1 LFFRYLGYSSLNG
14 TMVDAT
20 TVRNL
25 IAFWLFGLC
34 NNYAYVIML
43 SAAGD
48 IIDQQTGV
56 NPAPSNDINTCVKEI
71 TGRDC
76 DTISTGAILLAD
88 IIPSLCI
95 KATFPFFMQRIPF
108 GFRMLVV
115 ILFQT
120 GSYLMVAFSVN
131 MPMSIAGVVF
141 ASVCSGLGEITLLS
155 LTSYYPKTMISAWSS
170 GTGGAGV
177 VGSFAYAALT
187 EPSLGGLSPTNA
199 LLVMLVVPAL
209 FAISYWVILKM
220 PDTVYSPGFNPKTW
234 IVPLNHDE
242 TARAERSDSK
252 KEVLRIAITDG
263 EDYIVPDEEISSYD
277 LQRSDKAIIDDEKVP
292 QRALSMKEKLILI
305 VPLLKYMIPLALVY
319 FGEYII
325 NQGIVQLIFFDCAS
339 GFGISKNGQYRWYQ
353 VLYQVGVF
361 ISRSSVNILPLP
373 RVVLYILPVLQIA
386 NAIFFFF
393 DALYF
398 FVPHIAILFVLI
410 VIEGLL
416 GGASYVNTFNN
427 IHKEVAPDVREYSI
441 SVASASDSF
450 GIVVSGFL
458 SIPIHNF
465 ICGQPLPGIPGS

>member
-1 LFFRYLGYSSLNG
+1 
-14 TMVDAT
+14 MVDAIII
-20 TVRNL
+20 RNL

-56 NPAPSNDINTCVKEI
+56 NPAPSNDSNVCIQTI

-76 DTISTGAILLAD
+76 DTMSTGAILLAD

-108 GFRMLVV
+108 GFRMIVV

-141 ASVCSGLGEITLLS
+141 ASICSGLGEITLLS
-155 LTSYYPKTMISAWSS
+155 LTSYYPKSMISAWSS

-187 EPSLGGLSPTNA
+187 EPSLGNLTPTNA
-199 LLVMLVVPAL
+199 LLVMLVVPLL
-209 FAISYWVILKM
+209 FAIAYWGILKM

-234 IVPLNHDE
+234 IVPANHGDE
-242 TARAERSDSK
+242 VKDERSESK
-252 KEVLRIAITDG
+252 KSKEILRIAVRDG
-263 EDYIVPDEEISSYD
+263 EMDYIPDESISSYN
-277 LQRSDKAIIDDEKVP
+277 LTQSDSAMIVSEKVP
-292 QRALSMKEKLILI
+292 QRTLSMKEKMLL
-305 VPLLKYMIPLALVY
+305 VPPLLKYMIPLALVY

-325 NQGIVQLIFFDCAS
+325 NQGIVQLIFFNCDN
-339 GFGISKNGQYRWYQ
+339 GFGFSKNSQYRWYQ

-373 RVVLYILPVLQIA
+373 RFVLYILPVLQIA

-398 FVPHIAILFVLI
+398 FVPHIAILFALI
-410 VIEGLL
+410 IVEGLL

-427 IHKEVAPDVREYSI
+427 LHKDIAPDIREYSI

-465 ICGQPLPGIPGS
+465 ICGQPLPGIPGT

>member
-1 LFFRYLGYSSLNG
+1 QNLGTNLYSR
-14 TMVDAT
+14 MVDAT

-56 NPAPSNDINTCVKEI
+56 QTTPKNDTNVCVKEI

-76 DTISTGAILLAD
+76 DAVSTGAILLAD
-88 IIPSLCI
+88 IIPSLAI

-108 GFRMLVV
+108 GFRMIVV

-155 LTSYYPKTMISAWSS
+155 LTSFYPKSMISAWSS

-187 EPSLGGLSPTNA
+187 EPSLGNLTPTNA
-199 LLVMLVVPAL
+199 LLVMLVVPLL
-209 FAISYWVILKM
+209 FAVSYWLLLKM
-220 PDTVYSPGFNPKTW
+220 PETVYSPGFNPTSW
-234 IVPLNHDE
+234 IVPLNHADNHSNDE
-242 TARAERSDSK
+242 KSSPQQID
-252 KEVLRIAITDG
+252 VLRISVRDEG
-263 EDYIVPDEEISSYD
+263 DDYIPDQELSSYD
-277 LQRSDKAIIDDEKVP
+277 LARSDEAIIDSAKVP
-292 QRALSMKEKLILI
+292 QRPLSMKEKFLLVI
-305 VPLLKYMIPLALVY
+305 PLLKYMIPLALVY
-319 FGEYII
+319 FGEYVI
-325 NQGIVQLIFFDCAS
+325 NQGIVQLIFFNCDS
-339 GFGISKNGQYRWYQ
+339 GFGMSKSSQYRWYQ

-361 ISRSSVNILPLP
+361 ISRSSVSFVQLPP
-373 RVVLYILPVLQIA
+373 IVLYILPVLQLA

-410 VIEGLL
+410 IIEGLL
-416 GGASYVNTFNN
+416 GGAAYVNTFNN
-427 IHKEVAPDVREYSI
+427 LHKEVAPDIREYSI

-450 GIVVSGFL
+450 GIVVSGLL

-465 ICGQPLPGIPGS
+465 ICSQPLPGIPAS

>member
-1 LFFRYLGYSSLNG
+1 KKKKKKK
-14 TMVDAT
+14 MVDAT

-56 NPAPSNDINTCVKEI
+56 SPAPSNNTNQCVKEI

-76 DTISTGAILLAD
+76 DDISTGAILLAD
-88 IIPSLCI
+88 IIPSLVI

-108 GFRMLVV
+108 GFRQFVV

-120 GSYLMVAFSVN
+120 GSYLMVAFSLN
-131 MPMSIAGVVF
+131 MYMSIAGVVF

-155 LTSYYPKTMISAWSS
+155 LTSYYPKSMISAWSS

-187 EPSLGGLSPTNA
+187 EPSLGGLTPTNA
-199 LLVMLVVPAL
+199 LLVMLVVPLL
-209 FAISYWVILKM
+209 FAISYWLLLKM
-220 PDTVYSPGFNPKTW
+220 PDTVYSPGLNPTTW
-234 IVPLNHDE
+234 IVPLNHADAPKE
-242 TARAERSDSK
+242 KRSESEK
-252 KEVLRIAITDG
+252 SGVLRIAVRDG
-263 EDYIVPDEEISSYD
+263 ESDYIQDDEKSTYD
-277 LQRSDKAIIDDEKVP
+277 LTDSSTAIMDSEKVP
-292 QRALSMKEKLILI
+292 QRALSMKEKMTL
-305 VPLLKYMIPLALVY
+305 VPPLLKYMIPLALVY

-325 NQGIVQLIFFDCAS
+325 NQGIVQLIFFNCDT
-339 GFGISKNGQYRWYQ
+339 GFGLSKGSQYRWYQ

-398 FVPHIAILFVLI
+398 FVPHIAILFALI
-410 VIEGLL
+410 IVEGLL

-427 IHKEVAPDVREYSI
+427 IHKEVAPDVREYSM
-441 SVASASDSF
+441 SVASMSDSF
-450 GIVVSGFL
+450 GIVISGFL

-465 ICGQPLPGIPGS
+465 ICGQPLPGVPGS